1 MNKQSWCAIV
11 AGLAGSYHTHADS
24 TPASLCPPVVL
35 VCVLNLS
42 PDPLSLLSPHARPPN
57 HARTWDRSRTDI
69 EGPLLVCLAMGNS
82 VKSLKVSSKK
92 EQKKRYKAVAE
103 EGGTGGALAQ
113 NGATMHT
120 VLGPAC
126 IFLRK
131 GFAENR
137 QAVRPEVGDVGPKDH
152 DIRKILSQLNQE
164 LQEMEEMF
172 EDNIIHRQTDLQP
185 PTWSSNEVQTQA
197 WSSSEVQTQA
207 WSSSEVQTQAWSS
220 SKVQTQ
226 AWSSSEVQTQTQAW
240 SNSEVQTQALSTCE
254 VQTQT
259 QAWSTCEV
267 QTQTQAWSNC
277 EVQTQTQAWSNCEV
291 QTQTHAWSSTE
302 VQTQT
307 VDLPYSET
315 WYEEFEIAVRCMQVK
330 EAELELARE
339 KLAKK
344 ENQEVCEKLM
354 QLQTLNLSL
363 EKDLEQ
369 ANDNS
374 RKHESEHQEACE
386 KLKELQL
393 SHEKELQENFE
404 ELSENEKQSQKIETL
419 ERQLQEFEE
428 LREELSWS
436 VRQNQNLEKEL
447 QLLQMNV
454 ETQCEAQG
462 SVGTKTQSSAE
473 KKMEMLERQLKEF
486 EGVKEEYIWCV
497 EQNMSLEKDLEQA
510 KETSRKHEAEHKEAC
525 EKLMELKLSQT
536 EAFDDHLEELSVF
549 KEGFKQQV
557 EARRRLEQQVS
568 EVAPQEKPSV
578 CETQTQTVASPEML
592 TDLKA
597 VKVETSTS
605 DVPTQNLDQAT
616 RALFEKPQTS
626 AEESRP
632 QSHKDDC
639 TELKG
644 NVKNLAELFE
654 SKLEQ
659 DTQKQGP
666 ELQRNRVKGKSD
678 RELRPEEMDE
688 LREAFKEFDKDKD
701 GFIGCKDLGNCMRT
715 MGYMPTEMEL
725 IELSQQINM
734 NLGGHVDFEDFN

>member
-1 MNKQSWCAIV
+1 M
-11 AGLAGSYHTHADS
+11 D
-24 TPASLCPPVVL
+24 
-35 VCVLNLS
+35 
-42 PDPLSLLSPHARPPN
+42 
-57 HARTWDRSRTDI
+57 DI
-69 EGPLLVCLAMGNS
+69 TLTMEGP
-82 VKSLKVSSKK
+82 K
-92 EQKKRYKAVAE
+92 
-103 EGGTGGALAQ
+103 
-113 NGATMHT
+113 
-120 VLGPAC
+120 
-126 IFLRK
+126 
-131 GFAENR
+131 
-137 QAVRPEVGDVGPKDH
+137 VGDVGPKDN

-220 SKVQTQ
+220 S
-226 AWSSSEVQTQTQAW
+226 
-240 SNSEVQTQALSTCE
+240 EVQTQALSTCE

-259 QAWSTCEV
+259 QAWSNYEVQTQTQALSTCEV
-267 QTQTQAWSNC
+267 QTQTQAWSNCEVQTQTQAWSTC

-307 VDLPYSET
+307 VDLPYSEN

-339 KLAKK
+339 KLAKKEK

-374 RKHESEHQEACE
+374 RKHESERQEACE

-404 ELSENEKQSQKIETL
+404 ELRVLKQSLEERDSVGKSSEKQISENEKQSQKIETL

-428 LREELSWS
+428 LRDELSWS

-447 QLLQMNV
+447 QLLQMKV

-462 SVGTKTQSSAE
+462 SVGTKTQSSAQ

-497 EQNMSLEKDLEQA
+497 EQNMSLEKELEQA
-510 KETSRKHEAEHKEAC
+510 KETSQKHEAEHKEAC

-536 EAFDDHLEELSVF
+536 KAFDDHLEELSVF

-578 CETQTQTVASPEML
+578 CETQTQTVASAEML

-616 RALFEKPQTS
+616 RVLFEKPQTS

-666 ELQRNRVKGKSD
+666 ELQRNRVKGKSVSA
-678 RELRPEEMDE
+678 LMKK
-688 LREAFKEFDKDKD
+688 FEF
-701 GFIGCKDLGNCMRT
+701 
-715 MGYMPTEMEL
+715 
-725 IELSQQINM
+725 
-734 NLGGHVDFEDFN
+734 